1 MNKKRIAV
9 IVEGQV
15 RERQIFENVKKNF
28 FSGKETFDIIT
39 LSAGLNIY
47 MLSQKIKEDDYE
59 TDIIEVI
66 REYNEE
72 TAKQLE
78 GFSRD
83 SFQEIYLFF
92 DYDRHTNNLTLE
104 QDMEEKLVSMI
115 QIFDNETENG
125 KLYISYPMVEALRDI
140 PNAGEECYLRCCL
153 SLEECAK
160 YKQSSAKNLRYN
172 QFKRYTTEHWKEIF
186 QYYIQRLK
194 CFRYGGSKQIDF
206 PLFRQEI
213 CTETIHDI
221 QQKGYMEKCNK
232 IFILSAF
239 PLFLL
244 EYFTED
250 FWNYYIKNVKE
261 EV

>member
-140 PNAGEECYLRCCL
+140 PNAG
-153 SLEECAK
+153 
-160 YKQSSAKNLRYN
+160 
-172 QFKRYTTEHWKEIF
+172 
-186 QYYIQRLK
+186 
-194 CFRYGGSKQIDF
+194 GGM
-206 PLFRQEI
+206 LFEV
-213 CTETIHDI
+213 
-221 QQKGYMEKCNK
+221 
-232 IFILSAF
+232 
-239 PLFLL
+239 LL
-244 EYFTED
+244 
-250 FWNYYIKNVKE
+250 IPGGMCKV
-261 EV
+261 